1 MANTEVFKNGEMV
14 CLNKLF
20 YYCLVL
26 LIFLN
31 LSCTPHYQKT
41 ISSQQNIS
49 IQFDS
54 LNLYDSNAHYLIE
67 PYRKQLYMKM
77 DEIIGST
84 HTSLTKEKPS
94 GSLNNFMAD
103 ACMNQCKTQLNIAA
117 DLAVFNY
124 GGIRIPSIPVGDIKL
139 GKIYELMPFD
149 NQLVFL
155 KLKGSV
161 VLKLMQLIA
170 SQNGWPISGAKL
182 RIKNREVIEVT
193 IQNKPLDTN
202 TVYSLITSDYL
213 ANGGDKAIMLQD
225 VHSRTE
231 LNYLLRDALIDY
243 IKRKPNYSLF
253 KDERITYE
261 P

>member
-1 MANTEVFKNGEMV
+1 MANTEVFKNGKMV
-14 CLNKLF
+14 CHNKV
-20 YYCLVL
+20 YYSFLVL

-31 LSCTPHYQKT
+31 LSCNTYFQKT
-41 ISSQQNIS
+41 ISNQQNIP

-67 PYRKQLYMKM
+67 PYRMQLSMKM
-77 DEIIGST
+77 EEIIGFT
-84 HTSLTKEKPS
+84 QTSLTKEKPS

-103 ACMNQCKTQLNIAA
+103 ACINQCKTKLNIEA
-117 DLAVFNY
+117 DFAVFNY
-124 GGIRIPSIPVGDIKL
+124 GGIRIPSIPAGDIKL
-139 GKIYELMPFD
+139 GKVYELMPFE

-155 KLKGSV
+155 KLKGSN
-161 VLKLMQLIA
+161 VLKLMQLIT
-170 SQNGWPISGAKL
+170 SQNGWPISGVKL

-193 IQNKPLDTN
+193 IQDKPLDTN
-202 TVYSLITSDYL
+202 YVYSLITSDYL
-213 ANGGDKAIMLQD
+213 ANGGDKAIMLQ
-225 VHSRTE
+225 HALSRIE

-243 IKRKPNYSLF
+243 IKSKPNYSLF